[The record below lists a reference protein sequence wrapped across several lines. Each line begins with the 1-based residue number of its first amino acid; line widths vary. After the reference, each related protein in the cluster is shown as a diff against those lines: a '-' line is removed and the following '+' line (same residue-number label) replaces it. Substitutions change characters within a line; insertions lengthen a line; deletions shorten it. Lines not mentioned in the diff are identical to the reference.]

1 MEVSSLSERYGVREL
16 GPYDVPEI
24 LEICRGN
31 PLFYRHCPPPVS
43 EKRIAE
49 DMNALP
55 PGKEKKDKHYLGYFD
70 GKKLIAVMDLILGY
84 PDGETAFIGFFM
96 TDASV
101 QNAGVGSG
109 IVEELCA
116 ALSSMGFRSVRL
128 GWVRGNPQAEGFW
141 HRNGFAETGAAYDTD
156 GYTVVVARRELRAKN
171 AEKPQDFC

>member
-1 MEVSSLSERYGVREL
+1 
-16 GPYDVPEI
+16 
-24 LEICRGN
+24 
-31 PLFYRHCPPPVS
+31 
-43 EKRIAE
+43 
-49 DMNALP
+49 
-55 PGKEKKDKHYLGYFD
+55 
-70 GKKLIAVMDLILGY
+70 MDLILGY

-116 ALSSMGFRSVRL
+116 ALSSMGFRSVHL
-128 GWVRGNPQAEGFW
+128 GWVRGNPQAEGFC